1 VWSSHNEV
9 RVHYFVRSIDRPSSA
24 RHLKT
29 SKRQKGN
36 RKGKRGRE
44 PTIVIVFF
52 HRTTIDG
59 ESSQKLNKNGKTFS
73 SRCGVY
79 LRVSRKDKSFKQKT
93 KARESEEKDKTF
105 SFMWKKTKVFSKS
118 SPFSLHFCRVL
129 MCLAVR

>member
-1 VWSSHNEV
+1 VCCKTIYNYQDEFLPADDITHGYVAWICASA
-9 RVHYFVRSIDRPSSA
+9 A

-29 SKRQKGN
+29 GKRRKGN

-59 ESSQKLNKNGKTFS
+59 ESSQKLNKISKTFS

-79 LRVSRKDKSFKQKT
+79 LRVSRKDKSIFL
-93 KARESEEKDKTF
+93 SEVKDKTF
-105 SFMWKKTKVFSKS
+105 SSMWKKTKAFNKS
-118 SPFSLHFCRVL
+118 SPFSLHFCR
-129 MCLAVR
+129 C